1 MKIVVLIGGGRSGID
16 FLQSLLD
23 SHPAISQF
31 PGVFYFDEFWPYVKN
46 KKNPE
51 DIIDY
56 FLEKNKK
63 FFDSRLNIMERHY
76 MLGKNK
82 DSFYL
87 IDQELFKKKFINFF
101 DEKKFDKI
109 NLLKWLHLSYSST
122 SHENIDQ
129 KKIIILHL
137 HHVSRI
143 KVLDGLDFECI
154 YTIRDP
160 LASYTSL
167 MKHWLSFGGSKNVT
181 PSTYFFHMNRMFN
194 GLKDT
199 INIQQKTHV
208 VKLENLHIDNVKVM
222 RDLSNKLDISYN
234 PAMTQSTY
242 HGKLWWGDK
251 VSGKDLNGV
260 NPNFKNYVDEK
271 LFFKKDIQCIESYL
285 KPFILKYE
293 YSFRSKGLRN
303 NLIKFLPFK
312 FELIIWFRTIVS
324 MNIKEIILI
333 AILWYRRVKLMDK
346 NNYKFVKFPTH
357 VGF

>member
-1 MKIVVLIGGGRSGID
+1 MLSYKPIA
-16 FLQSLLD
+16 LD
-23 SHPAISQF
+23 EIINARDRI
-31 PGVFYFDEFWPYVKN
+31 K
-46 KKNPE
+46 
-51 DIIDY
+51 DIIVRTPLVKLNFDNQD
-56 FLEKNKK
+56 LE
-63 FFDSRLNIMERHY
+63 
-76 MLGKNK
+76 
-82 DSFYL
+82 
-87 IDQELFKKKFINFF
+87 
-101 DEKKFDKI
+101 
-109 NLLKWLHLSYSST
+109 
-122 SHENIDQ
+122 
-129 KKIIILHL
+129 
-137 HHVSRI
+137 
-143 KVLDGLDFECI
+143 I
-154 YTIRDP
+154 YI
-160 LASYTSL
+160 
-167 MKHWLSFGGSKNVT
+167 
-181 PSTYFFHMNRMFN
+181 
-194 GLKDT
+194 
-199 INIQQKTHV
+199 
-208 VKLENLHIDNVKVM
+208 KLENLHIDNAKVM

-260 NPNFKNYVDEK
+260 NPNFKNKVDEK

-285 KPFILKYE
+285 KAFILKYE